1 MAYTI
6 TNSDSSVTITVQDTT
21 VDTTYALKLIGRNVS
36 GYGQYFVENTVR
48 QLENFASTVQ
58 PSGVKLEGQIWYDKG
73 EKLLKVW
80 TGSNW
85 KRATNIVIGTSEP
98 SNPVAGDAWYRTD
111 NNKLYIYDGSDFKL
125 SGYAGEVSDAYSGD
139 VGVGSPSNYGTK
151 LRNIYL
157 TDSTGKAKPVLALTM
172 VNDGTV
178 NGGATV
184 TTDGKETI
192 MAIFSDHP
200 EFTAKNDNSLTEG
213 SQVNYY
219 AELSGS
225 GGIGT
230 QIKPGLNLRSEY
242 ADTAVALSE
251 RAYRADASYQLNLG
265 SPGSDAG
272 NIDASWVAYNRVDFI
287 PNTTNSIQLGND
299 QKHFAGLYTNFIRL
313 GEGGSAALEANGSV
327 TIGNSSS
334 RVNKVWTQD
343 LDVSGDVTFASGV
356 QNIGTS
362 GNPVENFYSANAV
375 ISSSFTVGSS
385 GSAYTL
391 PASDGSAN
399 QALLTDGSG
408 SVSFGNVALSTTQM
422 IAGDGLTGGGTLASN
437 RTFNVGAGSYITVAA
452 DTVSVDG
459 TVPATA
465 SKVVVRTGTGGINS
479 VGLDAGSGIVQTTG
493 TVQFGILSDGSLAI
507 TDFENSLSSSA
518 TKIPTSSAV
527 KTYVDAQVTAQDL
540 DFQGDTGGTLSID
553 LDSETLDIAGGTN
566 INTAGSGNT
575 LTVNLD
581 TNLTGMATADF
592 SGNVD
597 ALNFNGV
604 ASSAKY
610 ADLAEIYKADAD
622 YEPGTVVKIGGQFE
636 ITQTLNHNDVD
647 VFGVISTNPAYL
659 MNKDAEGLAVALKGR
674 IPVKVLGKVKK
685 GDRLCSSDE
694 PGVAWVVSEGEYDVR
709 AVIGRSLED
718 KDSGDF
724 GVVEAVIGVK

>member
-58 PSGVKLEGQIWYDKG
+58 PSGVKLTGQVWYDKG
-73 EKLLKVW
+73 ESVLKVW
-80 TGSNW
+80 NGSAW
-85 KRATNIVIGTSEP
+85 KRATNFIVGTSEP
-98 SNPVAGDAWYRTD
+98 TNPLSGDAWFRTD
-111 NNKLYIYDGSDFKL
+111 NNKLYVYDGSDFKL
-125 SGYAGEVSDAYSGD
+125 SGYSGEVSDAYSSD
-139 VGVGSPSNYGTK
+139 TGVGSPQNYGTK
-151 LRNIYL
+151 LRNIFL

-219 AELSGS
+219 NELTGS
-225 GGIGT
+225 GGIGS

-313 GEGGSAALEANGSV
+313 GAGGSAALEANGTV
-327 TIGNSSS
+327 AIGNASARVSSIHT
-334 RVNKVWTQD
+334 VD

-356 QNIGTS
+356 QNIGAS

-375 ISSSFTVGSS
+375 ISSSFTIGSS
-385 GSAYTL
+385 GSAYSL
-391 PASDGSAN
+391 PSADGSAN
-399 QALLTDGSG
+399 QALITDGSG
-408 SVSFGNVALSTTQM
+408 TVSFGDVALSSTQM
-422 IAGDGLTGGGTLASN
+422 IAGAGLTGGGTLASN
-437 RTFNVGAGSYITVAA
+437 RTFNVGAGSYINVAA

-459 TVPATA
+459 TTAATA

-479 VGLDAGSGIVQTTG
+479 VGLDAGSGTIETSG
-493 TVQFGILSDGSLAI
+493 TVRGGTL
-507 TDFENSLSSSA
+507 TD
-518 TKIPTSSAV
+518 
-527 KTYVDAQVTAQDL
+527 
-540 DFQGDTGGTLSID
+540 GTLSIN
-553 LDSETLDIAGGTN
+553 S
-566 INTAGSGNT
+566 GSITSG
-575 LTVNLD
+575 VN
-581 TNLTGMATADF
+581 ATF
-592 SGNVD
+592 SGTV
-597 ALNFNGV
+597 
-604 ASSAKY
+604 SATTFSGTATQAQY
-610 ADLAEIYKADAD
+610 ADLAEVYKADAE
-622 YEPGTVVKIGGQFE
+622 YEPGTVVKLGGEFE
-636 ITQTLNHNDVD
+636 ITQTESHNDVD

-659 MNKDAEGLAVALKGR
+659 MNKDAEGLPVALQGR
-674 IPVKVLGKVKK
+674 VPVKVLGKVKK

-694 PGVAWVVSEGEYDVR
+694 PGIAWVVSENEYDVR

-718 KDSGDF
+718 KDNGDF

>member
-48 QLENFASTVQ
+48 HLENFASTVQ

-125 SGYAGEVSDAYSGD
+125 SGYAGEVSDAYSSD

-313 GEGGSAALEANGSV
+313 GAGGSAALEANGTV
-327 TIGNSSS
+327 AIGNASARVSSIHT
-334 RVNKVWTQD
+334 VD

-356 QNIGTS
+356 QNIGAS

-375 ISSSFTVGSS
+375 ISSSFTVGS
-385 GSAYTL
+385 GGGAYTL
-391 PASDGSAN
+391 PSADGSAN

-408 SVSFGNVALSTTQM
+408 SVSFGDVALSTTQM
-422 IAGDGLTGGGTLASN
+422 IAGAGLTGGGTLASD

-459 TVPATA
+459 TTTATA
-465 SKVVVRTGTGGINS
+465 SKVAVRTGTGGLNTI
-479 VGLDAGSGIVQTTG
+479 GLDAGSGTIETTG
-493 TVQFGILSDGSLAI
+493 TVRGGTV
-507 TDFENSLSSSA
+507 TD
-518 TKIPTSSAV
+518 
-527 KTYVDAQVTAQDL
+527 
-540 DFQGDTGGTLSID
+540 GTLSI
-553 LDSETLDIAGGTN
+553 SS
-566 INTAGSGNT
+566 GSITSGVGATFSGSVQGST
-575 LTVNLD
+575 LTDGTLSISSGSI
-581 TNLTGMATADF
+581 TSGATATF

-597 ALNFNGV
+597 AANFNGV

-622 YEPGTVVKIGGQFE
+622 YEPGTVVKIGGEFE
-636 ITQTLNHNDVD
+636 ITQTESHNDVD

-659 MNKDAEGLAVALKGR
+659 MNKDAEGLPVALQGR
-674 IPVKVLGKVKK
+674 VPVKVLGKVKK

-709 AVIGRSLED
+709 AIIGRSLED

>member
-48 QLENFASTVQ
+48 HLENFASTVQ
-58 PSGVKLEGQIWYDKG
+58 PSGVKLTGQVWYDKG
-73 EKLLKVW
+73 ESVLKVW
-80 TGSNW
+80 NGSAW
-85 KRATNIVIGTSEP
+85 KRATNFIVGTSEP
-98 SNPVAGDAWYRTD
+98 TNPLSGDAWFRTD
-111 NNKLYIYDGSDFKL
+111 NNKLYVYDGSDFKL
-125 SGYAGEVSDAYSGD
+125 SGYSGEVSDAYSSD
-139 VGVGSPSNYGTK
+139 TGVGSPQNYGTK
-151 LRNIYL
+151 LRNIFL

-219 AELSGS
+219 NELTGS
-225 GGIGT
+225 GGIGS

-313 GEGGSAALEANGSV
+313 GAGGSAALEANGTV
-327 TIGNSSS
+327 AIGNASARVSSIHT
-334 RVNKVWTQD
+334 VD

-356 QNIGTS
+356 QNIGAS

-375 ISSSFTVGSS
+375 ISSSFTIGSS
-385 GSAYTL
+385 GSAYSL
-391 PASDGSAN
+391 PSADGSAN
-399 QALLTDGSG
+399 QALITDGSG
-408 SVSFGNVALSTTQM
+408 TVSFGDVALSSTQM
-422 IAGDGLTGGGTLASN
+422 IAGAGLTGGGTLASN
-437 RTFNVGAGSYITVAA
+437 RTFNVGAGSYINVAA

-459 TVPATA
+459 TTAATA

-479 VGLDAGSGIVQTTG
+479 VGLDAGSGTIETSG
-493 TVQFGILSDGSLAI
+493 TVRGGTL
-507 TDFENSLSSSA
+507 TD
-518 TKIPTSSAV
+518 
-527 KTYVDAQVTAQDL
+527 
-540 DFQGDTGGTLSID
+540 GTLSIN
-553 LDSETLDIAGGTN
+553 S
-566 INTAGSGNT
+566 GSITSG
-575 LTVNLD
+575 VN
-581 TNLTGMATADF
+581 ATF
-592 SGNVD
+592 SGTV
-597 ALNFNGV
+597 
-604 ASSAKY
+604 SATTFSGTATQAQY
-610 ADLAEIYKADAD
+610 ADLAEVYKADAE
-622 YEPGTVVKIGGQFE
+622 YEPGTVVKLGGEFE
-636 ITQTLNHNDVD
+636 ITQTESHNDVD

-659 MNKDAEGLAVALKGR
+659 MNKDAEGLPVALQGR
-674 IPVKVLGKVKK
+674 VPVKVLGKVKK

-709 AVIGRSLED
+709 AIIGRSLED

>member
-299 QKHFAGLYTNFIRL
+299 QKHFAGLYTNKIRV
-313 GEGGSAALEANGSV
+313 GAGGTAAIQANGNVS
-327 TIGNSSS
+327 IGNITH
-334 RVNKVWTQD
+334 RVNKIWSQD
-343 LDVSGDVTFASGV
+343 LDVSGNITFGSGI
-356 QNIGTS
+356 QNIGES
-362 GNPVENFYSANAV
+362 GTPVENFYTANAV
-375 ISSSFTVGSS
+375 VTSTFTVGTGS
-385 GSAYTL
+385 GAYTL
-391 PASDGSAN
+391 PSTDGTIN
-399 QALLTDGSG
+399 QALTTDGSG
-408 SVSFGNVALSTTQM
+408 VLSFSNVPLSTTEM
-422 IAGDGLTGGGTLASN
+422 IAGAGLTGGGTLASS
-437 RTFNVGAGSYITVAA
+437 RTFDIGAGQYINVAA
-452 DTVSVDG
+452 NTISVDG
-459 TVPATA
+459 TVSADA
-465 SKVVVRTGTGGINS
+465 GKVAVRTGSGGLNS
-479 VGLDAGSGIVQTTG
+479 TSLDAGSGTIETTG
-493 TVQFGILSDGSLAI
+493 TV
-507 TDFENSLSSSA
+507 
-518 TKIPTSSAV
+518 
-527 KTYVDAQVTAQDL
+527 
-540 DFQGDTGGTLSID
+540 TGGTITDGSATLVSGALSGA
-553 LDSETLDIAGGTN
+553 TTGGFSGTV
-566 INTAGSGNT
+566 TAGSFTDGALNINSGHIT
-575 LTVNLD
+575 S
-581 TNLTGMATADF
+581 GASATF

-597 ALNFNGV
+597 AANFNGV

-610 ADLAEIYKADAD
+610 ADLAEIYSADAD
-622 YEPGTVVKIGGQFE
+622 YEAGTIVKIGGDAE
-636 ITQTLNHNDVD
+636 ITQTTEHADVN
-647 VFGVISTNPAYL
+647 VFGVISTDPAYL
-659 MNKDAEGLAVALKGR
+659 MNSDANGLPVALQGR
-674 IPVKVLGKVKK
+674 VPVKVVGKIKK
-685 GDRLCSSDE
+685 GDRLISSDE
-694 PGVAWVVSEGEYDVR
+694 PGMAWAYLDSDSYDVR
-709 AVIGRSLED
+709 AVIGRSLQDKED
-718 KDSGDF
+718 GGLGF
-724 GVVEAVIGVK
+724 VEAVIGIK

>member
-125 SGYAGEVSDAYSGD
+125 SGYAGEVSDAYSSD
-139 VGVGSPSNYGTK
+139 TGVGSPSNYGTK

-313 GEGGSAALEANGSV
+313 GAGGSAALEANGTV
-327 TIGNSSS
+327 AIGNASARVSSIHT
-334 RVNKVWTQD
+334 VD

-356 QNIGTS
+356 QNIGAS

-375 ISSSFTVGSS
+375 ISSSFTIGSS
-385 GSAYTL
+385 GSAYSL
-391 PASDGSAN
+391 PSADGSAN
-399 QALLTDGSG
+399 QALITDGSG
-408 SVSFGNVALSTTQM
+408 TVSFGDVALSSTQM
-422 IAGDGLTGGGTLASN
+422 IAGAGLTGGGTLASN
-437 RTFNVGAGSYITVAA
+437 RTFNVGAGSYINVAA

-459 TVPATA
+459 TTAATA

-479 VGLDAGSGIVQTTG
+479 VGLDAGSGTIETSG
-493 TVQFGILSDGSLAI
+493 TVRGGTL
-507 TDFENSLSSSA
+507 TD
-518 TKIPTSSAV
+518 
-527 KTYVDAQVTAQDL
+527 
-540 DFQGDTGGTLSID
+540 GTLSIN
-553 LDSETLDIAGGTN
+553 S
-566 INTAGSGNT
+566 GSITSG
-575 LTVNLD
+575 VN
-581 TNLTGMATADF
+581 ATF
-592 SGNVD
+592 SGTV
-597 ALNFNGV
+597 
-604 ASSAKY
+604 SATTFSGTATQAQY
-610 ADLAEIYKADAD
+610 ADLAEVYKADAE
-622 YEPGTVVKIGGQFE
+622 YEPGTVVKLGGEFE
-636 ITQTLNHNDVD
+636 ITQTESHNDVD

-659 MNKDAEGLAVALKGR
+659 MNKDAEGLPVALQGR
-674 IPVKVLGKVKK
+674 VPVKVLGKVKK

-694 PGVAWVVSEGEYDVR
+694 PGIAWVVSENEYDVR

-718 KDSGDF
+718 KDNGDF

>member
-48 QLENFASTVQ
+48 HLENFASTVQ
-58 PSGVKLEGQIWYDKG
+58 PSGVKLTGQVWYDKG
-73 EKLLKVW
+73 ESVLKVW
-80 TGSNW
+80 NGSAW
-85 KRATNIVIGTSEP
+85 KRATNFIVGTSEP
-98 SNPVAGDAWYRTD
+98 TNPLSGDAWFRTD
-111 NNKLYIYDGSDFKL
+111 NNKLYVYDGSDFKL
-125 SGYAGEVSDAYSGD
+125 SGYSGEVSDAYSSD
-139 VGVGSPSNYGTK
+139 TGVGSPQNYGTK
-151 LRNIYL
+151 LRNIFL

-219 AELSGS
+219 NELTGS
-225 GGIGT
+225 GGIGS

-313 GEGGSAALEANGSV
+313 GAGGTAALEANGTV
-327 TIGNSSS
+327 AIGNATS
-334 RVNKVWTQD
+334 RVSSIHTVD

-356 QNIGTS
+356 QNIGAS

-375 ISSSFTVGSS
+375 ISSSFTIGTG
-385 GSAYTL
+385 GSAYSL
-391 PASDGSAN
+391 PSADGSAN
-399 QALLTDGSG
+399 QALITDGSG
-408 SVSFGNVALSTTQM
+408 TVSFGDVALSSTQM
-422 IAGDGLTGGGTLASN
+422 IAGAGLTGGGTLASN

-459 TVPATA
+459 TTAATA

-479 VGLDAGSGIVQTTG
+479 VGLDAGSGTIETTG
-493 TVQFGILSDGSLAI
+493 TVRGGTL
-507 TDFENSLSSSA
+507 TD
-518 TKIPTSSAV
+518 
-527 KTYVDAQVTAQDL
+527 
-540 DFQGDTGGTLSID
+540 GTLSIN
-553 LDSETLDIAGGTN
+553 S
-566 INTAGSGNT
+566 GSITSG
-575 LTVNLD
+575 V
-581 TNLTGMATADF
+581 GATF
-592 SGNVD
+592 SGTV
-597 ALNFNGV
+597 
-604 ASSAKY
+604 SATTFSGTATQAQY
-610 ADLAEIYKADAD
+610 ADLAEVYKADAE
-622 YEPGTVVKIGGQFE
+622 YEPGTVVKLGGEFE
-636 ITQTLNHNDVD
+636 ITQTLSHNDVD

-659 MNKDAEGLAVALKGR
+659 MNKDAEGLAVALQGR
-674 IPVKVLGKVKK
+674 VPVKVLGKVKK

-694 PGVAWVVSEGEYDVR
+694 PGIAWVVSEGEYDVR
-709 AVIGRSLED
+709 AIIGRSLED
-718 KDSGDF
+718 KDNGDF

>member
-48 QLENFASTVQ
+48 HLENFASTVQ
-58 PSGVKLEGQIWYDKG
+58 PSGVKLTGQVWYDKG
-73 EKLLKVW
+73 ESVLKVW
-80 TGSNW
+80 NGSAW
-85 KRATNIVIGTSEP
+85 KRATNFIVGTSEP
-98 SNPVAGDAWYRTD
+98 TNPLSGDAWFRTD
-111 NNKLYIYDGSDFKL
+111 NNKLYVYDGSDFKL
-125 SGYAGEVSDAYSGD
+125 SGYSGEVSDAYSSD
-139 VGVGSPSNYGTK
+139 TGVGSPQNYGTK
-151 LRNIYL
+151 LRNIFL

-219 AELSGS
+219 NELTGS
-225 GGIGT
+225 GGIGS

-313 GEGGSAALEANGSV
+313 GAGGSAALEANGTV
-327 TIGNSSS
+327 AIGNASARVSSIHT
-334 RVNKVWTQD
+334 VD

-356 QNIGTS
+356 QNIGAS

-375 ISSSFTVGSS
+375 ISSSFTIGSS
-385 GSAYTL
+385 GSAYSL
-391 PASDGSAN
+391 PSADGSAN
-399 QALLTDGSG
+399 QALITDGSG
-408 SVSFGNVALSTTQM
+408 TVSFGDVALSSTQM
-422 IAGDGLTGGGTLASN
+422 IAGAGLTGGGTLASN
-437 RTFNVGAGSYITVAA
+437 RTFNVGAGSYINVAA

-459 TVPATA
+459 TTAATA

-479 VGLDAGSGIVQTTG
+479 VGLDAGSGTIETSG
-493 TVQFGILSDGSLAI
+493 TVRGGTL
-507 TDFENSLSSSA
+507 TD
-518 TKIPTSSAV
+518 
-527 KTYVDAQVTAQDL
+527 
-540 DFQGDTGGTLSID
+540 GTLSIN
-553 LDSETLDIAGGTN
+553 S
-566 INTAGSGNT
+566 GSITSG
-575 LTVNLD
+575 VN
-581 TNLTGMATADF
+581 ATF
-592 SGNVD
+592 SGTV
-597 ALNFNGV
+597 
-604 ASSAKY
+604 SATTFSGTATQAQY
-610 ADLAEIYKADAD
+610 ADLAEVYKADAE
-622 YEPGTVVKIGGQFE
+622 YEPGTVVKLGGEFE
-636 ITQTLNHNDVD
+636 ITQTESHNDVD

-659 MNKDAEGLAVALKGR
+659 MNKDAEGLPVALQGR
-674 IPVKVLGKVKK
+674 VPVKVLGKVKK

-694 PGVAWVVSEGEYDVR
+694 PGVAWVVSENEYDVR

-718 KDSGDF
+718 KDNGDF